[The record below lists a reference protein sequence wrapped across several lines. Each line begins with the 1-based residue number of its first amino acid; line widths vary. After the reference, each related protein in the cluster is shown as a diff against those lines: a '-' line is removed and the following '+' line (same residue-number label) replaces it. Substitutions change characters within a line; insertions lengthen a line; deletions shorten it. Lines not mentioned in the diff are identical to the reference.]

1 MRLGV
6 GPRNSSSA
14 SVFSP
19 IGALARPLGW
29 LAAIACGSGEGER
42 PNNRFSSGRKSFRG
56 ISMEPGWK
64 GANGLELARF
74 RAELGCESGTISRI
88 VGGEYSMFG
97 VQPADRME
105 KRQVTANKAEA
116 ALAESTRKRRK
127 TRERDPDGRQKDGKK
142 KSATKGNGRQNMGAQ
157 DEKAR
162 DYVFVQKNAR
172 GRLHG
177 AEVRVFAR
185 ALSGA

>member
-127 TRERDPDGRQKDGKK
+127 TREGDPDGRQKDGKK
-142 KSATKGNGRQNMGAQ
+142 KCNKGERAPKYGRS
-157 DEKAR
+157 R
-162 DYVFVQKNAR
+162 
-172 GRLHG
+172 
-177 AEVRVFAR
+177 
-185 ALSGA
+185 